1 MLSSIPCRLLSEL
14 RWVAISSVNRT
25 GGMRQLR
32 RSSSSPM
39 ELTVELM
46 GSKPFNP
53 KLLAERVGFYM
64 EISAM
69 LLQTDRFLLSRRI
82 ARDLGHTTTA
92 IILHTNHS
100 GYPDFVDFWYG
111 WYGLLRPATFWTRTP
126 LQDAEPDYA
135 IQQGNNR
142 NCYGAGGSEVQI
154 LSPRPIIPKQLIGLA
169 TIPNF
174 GFPQF
179 GSVWVQ
185 LANLPPSAPLL
196 LLPLATNA
204 NRPLG

>member
-1 MLSSIPCRLLSEL
+1 VPSREKGAKACLRGSVGQFLQSGLTAKLAEL
-14 RWVAISSVNRT
+14 RRFLAIFGAMQPNFLCIPDCV
-25 GGMRQLR
+25 
-32 RSSSSPM
+32 
-39 ELTVELM
+39 
-46 GSKPFNP
+46 
-53 KLLAERVGFYM
+53 AERVGFYM